1 MGCKEETAA
10 HLIMLALHFASCVIV
25 QRSADENLDLPV
37 QMRDSFLFGLMVG
50 RSALLDAVALAILV
64 QPRDNSRIV
73 ADSSR
78 ISLCRRWNE
87 KAGLQRDA
95 IDSKG

>member
-37 QMRDSFLFGLMVG
+37 QMRDSFLFGLIVG
-50 RSALLDAVALAILV
+50 RSSLVDAVALAIVV

-73 ADSSR
+73 ADPSTIHCVRDGRPASSGMR
-78 ISLCRRWNE
+78 
-87 KAGLQRDA
+87 
-95 IDSKG
+95 